1 MAQFD
6 QARYEHEKTQLAKVS
21 PLVVLGY
28 IRSTFEMLE
37 DKEESLPIGN
47 MEDIRENNADILK
60 EYEEML
66 QRFEEESRNHIGI
79 EQQLKLH
86 IEILQEK
93 VEESSRGME
102 SLKAELEAKSGEC
115 RALQEELAKALEK
128 HRQLQ
133 QAESVEDYTSPFIT
147 VAEQSRTQGSTTKHG
162 RSQDFISKFK
172 RDSSKK
178 VMKVMT

>member
-1 MAQFD
+1 
-6 QARYEHEKTQLAKVS
+6 
-21 PLVVLGY
+21 
-28 IRSTFEMLE
+28 MLE
-37 DKEESLPIGN
+37 NKEESLPIGN
-47 MEDIRENNADILK
+47 SEKGTESNADILK

-93 VEESSRGME
+93 MEESNRSID
-102 SLKAELEAKSGEC
+102 SLKAEFKAKSDEC
-115 RALQEELAKALEK
+115 KALQEELAKTLEK
-128 HRQLQ
+128 YKQLQ

-147 VAEQSRTQGSTTKHG
+147 IADQSRTQGSTAKHG

-178 VMKVMT
+178 VTNIMKIVEQCEEE